1 MRHGAVSVYCSMKNS
16 EYIHLAAPLW
26 LLFRERE
33 LLVGK
38 ALSLIRNI
46 DEKGS
51 ISRAADAV
59 PMSYKS
65 AWDLIDR
72 LNNSSVHPMVTTTT
86 GGRNGGGA
94 KLTPHGKALLQL
106 YSSLEQ
112 NFSNMI
118 NSLDGSVP
126 DIQNF
131 FSMMKGLLMRT
142 SARNQLAGRVQ
153 QVKKG
158 MVNSQVKVAVNEK
171 TVISATITN
180 ESVVNLGLNEG
191 DEVVALIKASSVVI
205 FNDAAPVKCSL
216 DNMLNGEVVEVVPG
230 SVNSEVIVDIGG
242 GKTIT
247 AIVTK
252 ESVETIGIKKG
263 NVIYVAFSASQVI
276 LALSV

>member
-1 MRHGAVSVYCSMKNS
+1 MQKS
-16 EYIHLAAPLW
+16 EYNQLAAPLW

-72 LNNSSVHPMVTTTT
+72 LNNSSVHPMVTATT

-94 KLTPHGKALLQL
+94 KLTPHGKSVLQL
-106 YSSLEQ
+106 YSSLER

-142 SARNQLAGRVQ
+142 SARNQLAGTVQ
-153 QVKKG
+153 HIQKG
-158 MVNSQVKVAVNEK
+158 MVNSQIKIAVNDE
-171 TVISATITN
+171 TMIAATITN
-180 ESVVNLGLNEG
+180 ESVINLELKEG
-191 DEVVALIKASSVVI
+191 VEVIALIKASSVVL
-205 FNDAAPVKCSL
+205 FTDSVPVKCSL
-216 DNMLNGEVVEVVPG
+216 DNMLYGKVVEIVDG
-230 SVNSEVIVDIGG
+230 SINSEVIVDIGSE
-242 GKTIT
+242 KTIT

-252 ESVETIGIKKG
+252 ESVETIGIKNG
-263 NVIYVAFSASQVI
+263 NRIFVAFSASQVI

>member
-1 MRHGAVSVYCSMKNS
+1 MQKS
-16 EYIHLAAPLW
+16 EYTHLAAPLW

-72 LNNSSVHPMVTTTT
+72 LNNSSVHPIVAATT

-94 KLTPHGKALLQL
+94 KLTPHGKAVLQL
-106 YSSLEQ
+106 YSSLER
-112 NFSNMI
+112 NFSNMM
-118 NSLDGSVP
+118 NSLDGTTP

-142 SARNQLAGRVQ
+142 SARNQLAGTVQ
-153 QVKKG
+153 HIQKG
-158 MVNSQVKVAVNEK
+158 MVNSQIKIAVNEK
-171 TVISATITN
+171 TIIAATITN
-180 ESVVNLGLNEG
+180 ESVVNLELKEG
-191 DEVVALIKASSVVI
+191 AEVVALIKASSVVI
-205 FNDAAPVKCSL
+205 FSDPVPVKSSL
-216 DNMLNGEVVEVVPG
+216 DNMLSGKVVELVDG
-230 SVNSEVIVDIGG
+230 AVNSEVTVDIGG

-247 AIVTK
+247 SVVTK
-252 ESVETIGIKKG
+252 ESVKTLNIKKG
-263 NVIYVAFSASQVI
+263 NRIFVAFSASQVI

>member
-1 MRHGAVSVYCSMKNS
+1 MQKS
-16 EYIHLAAPLW
+16 EFTHLAAPLW

-65 AWDLIDR
+65 AWDLINR
-72 LNNSSVHPMVTTTT
+72 LNNSSVHPIVTATT

-94 KLTPHGKALLQL
+94 RLTPHGKTVLQL

-118 NSLDGSVP
+118 NSLDGPVP

-142 SARNQLAGRVQ
+142 SARNQLAGT
-153 QVKKG
+153 VKHIQKG
-158 MVNSQVKVAVNEK
+158 MVNSQIKIAVNEK
-171 TVISATITN
+171 TLITATITN
-180 ESVVNLGLNEG
+180 ESVSNLELREG
-191 DEVVALIKASSVVI
+191 DEVTALIKASSVVI
-205 FNDAAPVKCSL
+205 FTDTGTVKTSL
-216 DNMLNGEVVEVVPG
+216 DNMLNGNIVEIIDG
-230 SVNSEVIVDIGG
+230 SVNSEVIVDIDG

-247 AIVTK
+247 SVVTK
-252 ESVETIGIKKG
+252 ESVETLCIKKG
-263 NVIYVAFSASQVI
+263 NRIFVAFSASQVI